1 MLSAACEQV
10 FAAVAAVLRA
20 PPERAPTLPLA
31 LEVLTVVVTALK
43 AGESSGDAGV
53 GALREA
59 LLGGDET
66 PRVALARGWARH
78 GGADAGLALFDLGSE
93 AGREEVLQLARCYL

>member
-1 MLSAACEQV
+1 
-10 FAAVAAVLRA
+10 
-20 PPERAPTLPLA
+20 
-31 LEVLTVVVTALK
+31 
-43 AGESSGDAGV
+43 V